1 MIMNVEISIIVPCYN
16 CQDTIRECY
25 NSIKK
30 SVNNVLSYEIILIND
45 GSTDNTQLIL
55 NEIKVT
61 DKNIVVINQEN
72 KGVSAARNIGLKN
85 AKGKYISFVDSDD
98 SILEEYYTK
107 MITPLKEDSSLEL
120 IICDYSS
127 SGLSKEDILNI
138 SIDNIYEEGL
148 KSKGSFEK
156 LRGYIW
162 NKIYKHNILVDNN
175 IIFDEEVRFCEDLG
189 FNLIYLKYIKN
200 VKIIS
205 EKLYRYDIQTT
216 DTLGNSSK
224 KITAF
229 KIWDNLLSRESEE
242 KYKNVIK
249 LEKYKYMIWGLCEQI
264 SEKGEIQK
272 KEHLELLKNEKDFI
286 VKNKSL
292 LGRKFELLFRLMMI
306 SPIFVKYLYRIL

>member
-1 MIMNVEISIIVPCYN
+1 MNVEISIIVPCYN
-16 CQDTIRECY
+16 CQDTIKECY

-30 SVNNVLSYEIILIND
+30 SVNSVLSHEIILVND
-45 GSTDNTQLIL
+45 GSTDNTEHIL
-55 NEIKVT
+55 NGIMSN
-61 DKNIVVINQEN
+61 DKNVVVINQEN

-98 SILEEYYTK
+98 SVLEEYYTK
-107 MITPLKEDSSLEL
+107 MVVPLKEDLSLDL

-127 SGLSKEDILNI
+127 SGLIEEDILNI

-162 NKIYKHNILVDNN
+162 NKIYKRNILVDNN
-175 IIFDEEVRFCEDLG
+175 IIFDEEVKFCEDLG
-189 FNLIYLKYIKN
+189 FNLFYLKYVEN
-200 VKIIS
+200 AKIIP

-229 KIWDNLLSRESEE
+229 KIWDNLLSNESEE
-242 KYKNVIK
+242 KYKNIIK
-249 LEKYKYMIWGLCEQI
+249 LEKYKYLIWGLCEQL
-264 SEKGEIQK
+264 SEKGEIQNK
-272 KEHLELLKNEKDFI
+272 KHLELLKKEKDFI

-292 LGRKFELLFRLMMI
+292 LGRKFELLYRLMMI
-306 SPIFVKYLYRIL
+306 SPIFIKYLYRIL

>member
-1 MIMNVEISIIVPCYN
+1 MNVEISIIVPCYN
-16 CQDTIRECY
+16 CQDTIKECY

-30 SVNNVLSYEIILIND
+30 SVNSVLSHEIILVND
-45 GSTDNTQLIL
+45 GSTDNTEHIL
-55 NEIKVT
+55 NGIMSN
-61 DKNIVVINQEN
+61 DKNVVVINQEN

-107 MITPLKEDSSLEL
+107 MTIPLKEDACLDL

-127 SGLSKEDILNI
+127 SGLIEEDILNI

-162 NKIYKHNILVDNN
+162 NKIYKRDILDNNN
-175 IIFDEEVRFCEDLG
+175 IIFDEEVKFCEDLG
-189 FNLIYLKYIKN
+189 FNLIYLKYVEN
-200 VKIIS
+200 VKIIPN
-205 EKLYRYDIQTT
+205 KLYRYDIQTT
-216 DTLGNSSK
+216 DTSGNSNK
-224 KITAF
+224 KSTAF
-229 KIWDNLLSRESEE
+229 KIWDDLLSRESEE

-249 LEKYKYMIWGLCEQI
+249 LEKYKYMIWGLCEQL

-272 KEHLELLKNEKDFI
+272 KEYLELLKKEKDFI

-292 LGRKFELLFRLMMI
+292 LGRKFELLYRLMMI